1 MLVELCLYLSLST
14 TPITDAVIDIEH
26 VYYEIHAATYS
37 QDVGRLCSP
46 WNHKIYWDAQELH
59 EMIQGAIVDA
69 D

>member
-14 TPITDAVIDIEH
+14 TPVTDAVIDITG

-46 WNHKIYWDAQELH
+46 WSHKIYWDAQELK
-59 EMIQGAIVDA
+59 EMIREAIVDA